1 MHKLVLLAAAAAG
14 LAGTAFATT
23 PSFALPPAPTLNC
36 NPFSGAH
43 QKQCSI
49 QFEWKSGSE
58 QSVDQTKQS
67 ITGWGDNDLYGLLQN
82 QFGVNVSIKAGG
94 DQDITQ
100 SQTLV
105 LGHRDDASDSY
116 LIHGHPVF
124 PLGTPQNQVA
134 VNVQYK
140 ANVDQSIDQTQTLTS
155 HDDVIGAQQDQ
166 TAVNIAIESHGG
178 SQTVTQNQSIT
189 LH

>member
-14 LAGTAFATT
+14 LAGTSFVAT
-23 PSFALPPAPTLNC
+23 PSFAFTPPPLNC

-49 QFEWKSGSE
+49 QFEWRSGSE
-58 QSVDQTKQS
+58 QSVDQSKQA

-82 QFGVNVSIKAGG
+82 QLGVNVSIKAGG
-94 DQDITQ
+94 SQDITQ
-100 SQTLV
+100 SQSLTL
-105 LGHRDDASDSY
+105 GRHDDASDSFWW
-116 LIHGHPVF
+116 F
-124 PLGTPQNQVA
+124 PAGTPQNQLA
-134 VNVQYK
+134 VNVQYE
-140 ANVDQSIDQTQTLTS
+140 AHVNQSVDQTQSLTS
-155 HDDVIGAQQDQ
+155 HDDVIGSQQDQ

-178 SQTVTQNQSIT
+178 SQTVTQNQSID

>member
-100 SQTLV
+100 SQSLTL
-105 LGHRDDASDSY
+105 GRHDDASDHFFF
-116 LIHGHPVF
+116 LPA
-124 PLGTPQNQVA
+124 GTPQNQVA